1 LTAWRIFKAIHRRT
15 AFTGQGARLFG
26 GRWNRRGIP
35 LIYTSATVS
44 LAALELLANLD
55 SVEVLG
61 EFLVCDVKF
70 DDRLIQRV
78 NLNDLPKNWRESR
91 AKSVLRANGTRW
103 ATAAE
108 SAVLQIP
115 SVVVPAESNFL
126 INPNHPDF
134 GRIAIGRPRRFE
146 FDRRLA

>member
-1 LTAWRIFKAIHRRT
+1 LTAWRIFKAVHRRT

-26 GRWNRRGIP
+26 GRWNQRGIP

-61 EFLVCDVKF
+61 EFLVCDMKF
-70 DDRLIQRV
+70 DESLVERLNI
-78 NLNDLPKNWRESR
+78 NDLPKNWRESR
-91 AKSVLRANGTRW
+91 AKSALRAIGTRW
-103 ATAAE
+103 TTAGE
-108 SAVLQIP
+108 SAVLQVL

>member
-26 GRWNRRGIP
+26 GRWNQRGIP

-134 GRIAIGRPRRFE
+134 GRIVIGRPRRFE